1 MPARPS
7 LGRSGTTSRYATRQV
22 SGALTVERI
31 CRPGQG
37 VAQPELRAFV
47 FGPTPMTTPPRDS
60 AAQGLSVLF
69 QDPQTDVMVLEL
81 LQDVP
86 PAWGLMTSG
95 AIGRPRGLSVR
106 CSHGV
111 RTPF

>member
-1 MPARPS
+1 MP
-7 LGRSGTTSRYATRQV
+7 
-22 SGALTVERI
+22 
-31 CRPGQG
+31 
-37 VAQPELRAFV
+37 
-47 FGPTPMTTPPRDS
+47 GPTTMTISLLDS

-106 CSHGV
+106 CSRAV
-111 RTPF
+111 RAPF